1 MVKIVIPKEIKEVL
15 DKILENG
22 FEAYLVG
29 GAVRDYMLHRRSND
43 FDIATNALPSDII
56 KFLDH
61 LINYTIWLL

>member
-43 FDIATNALPSDII
+43 FDIATNALPADII
-56 KFLDH
+56 
-61 LINYTIWLL
+61 